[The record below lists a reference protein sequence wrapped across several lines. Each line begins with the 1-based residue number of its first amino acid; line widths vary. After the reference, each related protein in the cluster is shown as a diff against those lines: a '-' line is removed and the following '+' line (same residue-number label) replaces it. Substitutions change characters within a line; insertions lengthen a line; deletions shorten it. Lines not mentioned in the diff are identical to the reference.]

1 MRAKNDCTDSLDLYV
16 SSGAE
21 PPLFMGD
28 VLSKRPATVKVKR
41 SPRFRKELY
50 LMTPMIRVAAALVV
64 FFALTGC
71 QAMTGRTAG
80 RNIDDLTIT
89 TSVKARLVADKLS
102 NFTRI
107 DVDTVNAVVSLNG
120 LVESEDEKRR
130 AEDIASLVDGVKQI
144 VNDLQVQKEPAPK
157 SE

>member
-1 MRAKNDCTDSLDLYV
+1 
-16 SSGAE
+16 
-21 PPLFMGD
+21 
-28 VLSKRPATVKVKR
+28 
-41 SPRFRKELY
+41 
-50 LMTPMIRVAAALVV
+50 MTSMIRVAVLLVV
-64 FFALTGC
+64 LLALAGC

-89 TSVKARLVADKLS
+89 ASVKARLVADKLS

-120 LVESEDEKRR
+120 LVESEFEKRR
-130 AEDIASLVDGVKQI
+130 AEDIASLVEGVEKI
-144 VNDLQVQKEPAPK
+144 ANDLQVQKAPAPK

>member
-1 MRAKNDCTDSLDLYV
+1 MIPT
-16 SSGAE
+16 
-21 PPLFMGD
+21 
-28 VLSKRPATVKVKR
+28 
-41 SPRFRKELY
+41 
-50 LMTPMIRVAAALVV
+50 IRVAAALVV
-64 FFALTGC
+64 LFALSAC

-120 LVESEDEKRR
+120 LVESEHEKRR
-130 AEDIASLVDGVKQI
+130 AEDIASLVDAEDIASLVDGVKQI

>member
-1 MRAKNDCTDSLDLYV
+1 
-16 SSGAE
+16 
-21 PPLFMGD
+21 
-28 VLSKRPATVKVKR
+28 
-41 SPRFRKELY
+41 
-50 LMTPMIRVAAALVV
+50 MTPMIRVAAALVV

>member
-1 MRAKNDCTDSLDLYV
+1 MVALLLK
-16 SSGAE
+16 G
-21 PPLFMGD
+21 
-28 VLSKRPATVKVKR
+28 
-41 SPRFRKELY
+41 SPV
-50 LMTPMIRVAAALVV
+50 MVPMIRVAAALVV
-64 FFALTGC
+64 LFALSAC

-80 RNIDDLTIT
+80 RHIDDLTIT

-120 LVESEDEKRR
+120 LVESEHEKRR
-130 AEDIASLVDGVKQI
+130 AEDIASLVEGVKQI
-144 VNDLQVQKEPAPK
+144 VNDLQVRKEPPPK

>member
-1 MRAKNDCTDSLDLYV
+1 
-16 SSGAE
+16 
-21 PPLFMGD
+21 
-28 VLSKRPATVKVKR
+28 
-41 SPRFRKELY
+41 
-50 LMTPMIRVAAALVV
+50 MTPMIRVAAALLVL
-64 FFALTGC
+64 FALSGC
-71 QAMTGRTAG
+71 QALTGRTAG
-80 RNIDDLTIT
+80 RNVDDLTIT

-144 VNDLQVQKEPAPK
+144 VNDLQVHKEPAPK

>member
-1 MRAKNDCTDSLDLYV
+1 
-16 SSGAE
+16 
-21 PPLFMGD
+21 
-28 VLSKRPATVKVKR
+28 
-41 SPRFRKELY
+41 
-50 LMTPMIRVAAALVV
+50 MTSTMRVAVLLVV
-64 FFALTGC
+64 IFALAGC

-120 LVESEDEKRR
+120 LVESEHEKRR

-144 VNDLQVQKEPAPK
+144 VNDLQVQKAPAPK
-157 SE
+157 SD

>member
-1 MRAKNDCTDSLDLYV
+1 
-16 SSGAE
+16 
-21 PPLFMGD
+21 
-28 VLSKRPATVKVKR
+28 
-41 SPRFRKELY
+41 
-50 LMTPMIRVAAALVV
+50 MTSRIRVAVLLVV
-64 FFALTGC
+64 LFGLTGC

-89 TSVKARLVADKLS
+89 ASVKARLVADKLS

-107 DVDTVNAVVSLNG
+107 DVDTVNAVVSLTG
-120 LVESEDEKRR
+120 LVESEFEKRR